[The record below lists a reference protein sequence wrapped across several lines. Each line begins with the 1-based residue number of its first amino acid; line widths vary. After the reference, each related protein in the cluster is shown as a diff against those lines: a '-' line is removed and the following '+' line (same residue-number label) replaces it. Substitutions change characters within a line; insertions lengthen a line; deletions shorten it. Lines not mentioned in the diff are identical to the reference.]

1 MDAKIGGNTINPNS
15 SSNTDYAP
23 VALKIYLLQLKSG
36 TVKAFEFDQD
46 GQGTQV
52 VGASVSAPVFGSI
65 SSLRIYY
72 DRNSTVFYQNEI
84 FYQQR
89 QFADSSL
96 RAAV

>member
-52 VGASVSAPVFGSI
+52 VGASAPVSGSS

>member
-52 VGASVSAPVFGSI
+52 VGA
-65 SSLRIYY
+65 
-72 DRNSTVFYQNEI
+72 
-84 FYQQR
+84 
-89 QFADSSL
+89 
-96 RAAV
+96 AV